1 MSSLPQFVLISD
13 AARVGKARFLD
24 VLCAAIGA
32 GLPAVL
38 LREPEWSRPE
48 VRDLTE
54 EVLRLAPREFR
65 ILAHRDATLAR
76 DLGLAGVHLG
86 GGRPETIGEARRVL
100 GDTALVGYSAHAQ
113 DECQR
118 AAEFG
123 ADYAFFSP
131 VFSPLSKDYGLEPV
145 GFDGLRQACS
155 AGVLPLYAL
164 GGLRPEHA
172 AEVRACGAAGIA
184 GIGAILEASDP
195 AAAMREFLVGL
206 GSPTEPPGGRGP
218 RAEVSGG
225 S

>member
-1 MSSLPQFVLISD
+1 VNSLPEFVLISD
-13 AARVGKARFLD
+13 AARVGTARFLD

-38 LREPEWSRPE
+38 LREPEWSRSE
-48 VRDLTE
+48 VRGLTE
-54 EVLRLAPREFR
+54 EVLRIASRELC
-65 ILAHRDATLAR
+65 ILAHRDATLTR

-100 GDTALVGYSAHAQ
+100 GDSALVGYSAHSQ

-131 VFSPLSKDYGLEPV
+131 VLPPLSKDHGLEPV

-155 AGVLPLYAL
+155 AGHLPLYAL

-172 AEVRACGAAGIA
+172 AAVRACGAAGIA
-184 GIGAILEASDP
+184 GIGAIIDASDP
-195 AAAMREFLVGL
+195 AAATREFLLGL
-206 GSPTEPPGGRGP
+206 KFPSGPPGG
-218 RAEVSGG
+218 
-225 S
+225 